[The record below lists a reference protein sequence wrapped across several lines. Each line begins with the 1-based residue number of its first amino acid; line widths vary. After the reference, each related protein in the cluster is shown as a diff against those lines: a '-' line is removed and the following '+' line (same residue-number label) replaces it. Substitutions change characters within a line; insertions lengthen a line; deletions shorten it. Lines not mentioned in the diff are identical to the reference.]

1 MWQKLNG
8 FTPASRGGV
17 CSVCGTEA
25 KAREHGILATGI
37 FIEFEGEFDIC
48 GACIKEA
55 AALLG
60 MVAPEFYADLESRMS
75 ELEAWAAEAYEELEA
90 KDRAI
95 GTLSGALAKCNGVS
109 VPA

>member
-1 MWQKLNG
+1 MWQRLAG
-8 FTPASRGGV
+8 FTGASRGGV

-25 KAREHGILATGI
+25 KAIEHGVLATGI

-55 AALLG
+55 AAMLG
-60 MVAPEFYADLESRMS
+60 MVAPEHYADLEQRLS
-75 ELEAWAAEAYEELEA
+75 ELEEWAANAYEELES

-95 GTLSGALAKCNGVS
+95 GTLSGALAACNGVS
-109 VPA
+109 A